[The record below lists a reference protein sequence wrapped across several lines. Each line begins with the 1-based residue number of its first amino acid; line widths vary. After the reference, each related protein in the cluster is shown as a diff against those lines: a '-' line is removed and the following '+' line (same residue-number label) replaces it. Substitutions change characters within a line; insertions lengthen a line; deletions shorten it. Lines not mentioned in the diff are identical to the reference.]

1 MNAHLSLCAMVLHAV
16 DKKRTVCI
24 LSDKIARELI
34 MKKRSSM
41 PRAGLPLLPSLS
53 PFFLPFLIL
62 SVSSLLLFM
71 VLVTVLSLY
80 FSFWG
85 TEASEGRE
93 WSQRGEEQKESGLG
107 IREGVVLALAL
118 ADCDL
123 GQAADRAGLRFPLTC
138 WQHSPCRVVLSI
150 RKNRC
155 AMSVKVGSKQTI
167 VPRANPRVRAQ

>member
-1 MNAHLSLCAMVLHAV
+1 
-16 DKKRTVCI
+16 
-24 LSDKIARELI
+24 

-62 SVSSLLLFM
+62 SVSSLSLFM

-80 FSFWG
+80 FSSWG

-93 WSQRGEEQKESGLG
+93 WSQWGEEQKESSLG
-107 IREGVVLALAL
+107 IRMGVVLVLAL

-123 GQAADRAGLRFPLTC
+123 GKPLTALGSVFL
-138 WQHSPCRVVLSI
+138 SPVGNTRPVGLS
-150 RKNRC
+150 
-155 AMSVKVGSKQTI
+155 
-167 VPRANPRVRAQ
+167 

>member
-24 LSDKIARELI
+24 LSDKTARELI

-80 FSFWG
+80 FSSWG

-107 IREGVVLALAL
+107 IRDKFYSNLFDFQLT
-118 ADCDL
+118 L
-123 GQAADRAGLRFPLTC
+123 GCFQGPLRHLREIF
-138 WQHSPCRVVLSI
+138 
-150 RKNRC
+150 K
-155 AMSVKVGSKQTI
+155 
-167 VPRANPRVRAQ
+167 